1 VKDYLEMT
9 EVEVAQLVW
18 IHSNKF
24 TIPELFRKKFFPQM
38 TYRNTCYLLNKYA
51 RPEKGFL
58 HSEKP
63 TQTSNTYYYL
73 TAGAIRTLDAMDRL
87 LVRSTKY
94 PIKINPYEREH
105 DMKVQEV
112 RIAFEA
118 KADLGGVFWVSDFE
132 MRSGITPAVKARFQA
147 GELDKGRWRSSWS
160 EGRNKSRRTPDGYF
174 EADVDGQRMAFAFE
188 FENKPRS
195 DGKIQD
201 MVSYLNYSFPE
212 ATKMV
217 VSAIEKN
224 AIRMI
229 RALQVKIKKS
239 EQEKWFVS
247 DFEKATTLP
256 FKEIWY
262 QLDHPLSESGGDG
275 EAQGGG

>member
-1 VKDYLEMT
+1 MKDYLEMT
-9 EVEVAQLVW
+9 EDEVIQLAW

-38 TYRNTCYLLNKYA
+38 TYRNACYLLNKYA
-51 RPEKGFL
+51 RQEKGFL

-73 TAGAIRTLDAMDRL
+73 TANSIRTLDAMGKI

-105 DMKVQEV
+105 DLKAQEV
-112 RIAFEA
+112 RIAFES
-118 KADLGGVFWVSDFE
+118 KPDLGNVFWVSDFE
-132 MRSGITPAVKARFQA
+132 MRSGITPTAKTRFLEGA
-147 GELDKGRWRSSWS
+147 LDKERWRGTWS
-160 EGRNKSRRTPDGYF
+160 DGRNHSRRTPDGYF
-174 EADVDGQRMAFAFE
+174 KADVNGERLAFAFE

-195 DGKIQD
+195 DQKIQD
-201 MVSYLNYSFPE
+201 MVSYLNYSF
-212 ATKMV
+212 ADTTKMV
-217 VSAIEKN
+217 VSASEKN

-229 RALQVKIKKS
+229 RALQIKVRKS

-247 DFEKATTLP
+247 DFEKAVTLP
-256 FKEIWY
+256 FNEVWFR
-262 QLDHPLSESGGDG
+262 LDHPLDT
-275 EAQGGG
+275 